1 MAALLPFRLV
11 APTGVV
17 FEGEIA
23 EVQLPTPAGPITL
36 LPEHMPLVTAIAT
49 GVLSVRPHPGDDWV
63 KADHY
68 AVEEGM
74 LTVDPDDG
82 AILVVESAEHANT
95 IDELEAERAAAEARA
110 ALENQIE
117 ADQIVVTQRVVQ
129 RNMARLAA
137 TQLHRRHRH
146 RTPHV
151 PR

>member
-1 MAALLPFRLV
+1 M
-11 APTGVV
+11 
-17 FEGEIA
+17 FEGEVA

-36 LPEHMPLVTAIAT
+36 LPEHMPLVTAVAT
-49 GVLSVRPHPGDDWV
+49 GVLSVRHQPGDDWA

-68 AVEEGM
+68 AVEDGM
-74 LTVDPDDG
+74 LTVTPDGG
-82 AILVVESAEHANT
+82 AVLVVESAEHADT

-137 TQLHRRHRH
+137 TKLRRRHRH
-146 RTPHV
+146 AA
-151 PR
+151 PRIPR